1 MNAVEP
7 QSIRTLVDQA
17 SATIARCWPL
27 RTFIYRNPLQGF
39 EQLPFDEAVR
49 QGKRLFGGRGYL
61 PNDTYR
67 ALARAG
73 RISDGAIREA
83 VARAGLLDG
92 FPPVIQIGPARVE
105 ALEILRL
112 HLLHGMTEIDDS
124 LFHWTMA
131 EERAFRCYR
140 HEVPAAV
147 RREPAAEHLH
157 ALWRSI
163 LDAMGLAEPLTADER
178 PTAPSSPP
186 PGEDGR
192 SRLLRGG
199 ARVGRSRTVAAWL
212 QELTGDNL
220 TDTINDQMILWCSTF
235 LDEGMAVWAMPDR
248 ERGFYQAWRDL
259 APHDHALRLL
269 GITDAPG
276 KIRRLPESPEEA
288 IADCLTRLGLPE
300 SVWADYLSLHLAQLP
315 GWAGLIKWREADP
328 PSTRQQQQPIDLVH
342 YLAVRLFCETELVEA
357 LCRTRWQIGG
367 SLHAIQAYFRK
378 QPDASPAQLE
388 QSHAARGRRVAR
400 DGWRLFH
407 LAQFLGLTP
416 EAIRSAD
423 RMALLQMLELLDRSP
438 PEHHGPVWLDAL
450 ERSYRDRLLGTLR
463 GSHAKE
469 APSTSSVNPLA
480 QAVFCIDARSE
491 PLRRHLEGLGD
502 YETFGFAGFFGVPI
516 CYRPYD
522 ADDEQLLCPALI
534 TPTRVVVEVPRPDQE
549 EAARQREVHSR
560 WHRVGHGLFH
570 HLKSNNLTAYV
581 VIDLLGALFGLSFVA
596 KTLFPRTYQRFR
608 SALDHRLH
616 PPVATYPA
624 IDQPNLDAAGAE
636 ATRFGF
642 TLAEQAAFV
651 ENGLRMM
658 GLTDR
663 FARIVLLCAH
673 GSATENNPYA
683 SAYDCGACGG
693 HHGGPNARV
702 LAAMANKPD
711 VRAVLRQRGIQIPEE
726 TLLLA
731 GEHNTTT
738 DLVVIFDEERVP
750 ASHREDVARLA
761 VTLRDA
767 GRRTTAERLAR
778 LPGAPA
784 TATPEAA
791 ARHAERRSLDWSQV
805 RPEWG
810 LSGHGAFL
818 IGRRTLTRGVNL
830 EGRVFMHSYDARQ
843 DETGAGL
850 ETIMTA
856 PLLVVQWIS
865 MEYFFSSVDPWIYGS
880 GSKVLHN
887 VVGGV
892 GVMLG
897 RHGDLRPG
905 LPLQSVTNGNL
916 PYHEPMRP
924 LIVIEAPSA
933 RVEQIIAKHAVLQ
946 RLFDHQWLHLVVMEP
961 SSGAL
966 QAYGPGGGWDAVNP
980 VTAGMV

>member
-1 MNAVEP
+1 MNALKP
-7 QSIRTLVDQA
+7 QSIRLLVDQG

-27 RTFIYRNPLQGF
+27 RTFVYRNPLQGL
-39 EQLPFDEAVR
+39 EQLPFNEAVR
-49 QGKRLFGGRGYL
+49 QGERLFGGRGYL
-61 PNDTYR
+61 PNDAYR

-73 RISDGAIREA
+73 RISDWALREA

-92 FPPVIQIGPARVE
+92 FPPAIQIGPARVE
-105 ALEILRL
+105 SLEVLRL
-112 HLLHGMTEIDDS
+112 HVLHGITEIDES
-124 LFHWTMA
+124 LLQWMMA
-131 EERAFRCYR
+131 DGRALRCYR

-163 LDAMGLAEPLTADER
+163 LGAMGLAEPLIADER
-178 PTAPSSPP
+178 PTAPSSTPP
-186 PGEDGR
+186 DEAER
-192 SRLLRGG
+192 RRGPWG
-199 ARVGRSRTVAAWL
+199 AARVGRSRTVAAWL

-220 TDTINDQMILWCSTF
+220 IDTINDHMIRWCSAF

-248 ERGFYQAWRDL
+248 ERGFYQAWRAL
-259 APHDHALRLL
+259 APYDHALRLS

-276 KIRRLPESPEEA
+276 RVRRLPESPEEA
-288 IADCLTRLGLPE
+288 IADCLTRLGLPAR
-300 SVWADYLSLHLAQLP
+300 VWADYLSLHLAQLP
-315 GWAGLIKWREADP
+315 GWAGLIKWRGTDP
-328 PSTRQQQQPIDLVH
+328 PSSRQQEQPIDLVH
-342 YLAVRLFCETELVEA
+342 YLAVRLSYETELVEA
-357 LCRTRWQIGG
+357 LCRRRWQIGG
-367 SLHAIQAYFRK
+367 SLQAIEAHFRK
-378 QPDASPAQLE
+378 QPTAFPAQLE
-388 QSHAARGRRVAR
+388 RSHGDRRPRAAR

-416 EAIRSAD
+416 EAVRSAE
-423 RMALLQMLELLDRSP
+423 RRALLQMLELLDRSP
-438 PEHHGPVWLDAL
+438 PDCHGPVWLDAL
-450 ERSYRDRLLGTLR
+450 ERSYRERLLGALR
-463 GSHAKE
+463 GRHARE
-469 APSTSSVNPLA
+469 ASATSSVSPLA

-491 PLRRHLEGLGD
+491 PLRRHLEGLGE

-516 CYRPYD
+516 RYRPYD
-522 ADDEQLLCPALI
+522 AHDEQLLCPALI
-534 TPTRVVVEVPRPDQE
+534 TPQRVVVEVPRPDQG
-549 EAARQREVHSR
+549 EAARRREVRSCWRH
-560 WHRVGHGLFH
+560 VGHGLFH
-570 HLKSNNLTAYV
+570 SLKSNNLTAYV
-581 VIDLLGALFGLSFVA
+581 VIDLLGAFFGLSLMA
-596 KTLFPRTYQRFR
+596 KTLFPRAYQRFR
-608 SALDHRLH
+608 RALDHRLH

-624 IDQPNLDAAGAE
+624 IDQPDLDLAGAE
-636 ATRFGF
+636 AARFGF

-651 ENGLRMM
+651 ENGLRMV

-673 GSATENNPYA
+673 GSASENNPYA

-693 HHGGPNARV
+693 HPGGPNARV

-711 VRAVLRQRGIQIPEE
+711 VRAILRQRGIQIPEE
-726 TLLLA
+726 TLFCA

-738 DLVVIFDEERVP
+738 DRVVLFDEGRLP
-750 ASHREDVARLA
+750 ASHREEVARLA
-761 VTLRDA
+761 VALRDA
-767 GRRTTAERLAR
+767 GRRTAAERLAR

-791 ARHAERRSLDWSQV
+791 AVHAERRSIDWSQV

-818 IGRRTLTRGVNL
+818 IGRRTLSRGVNL
-830 EGRVFMHSYDARQ
+830 EGRVFMHSYDASQ
-843 DETGAGL
+843 DRTGAIL

-865 MEYFFSSVDPWIYGS
+865 MEYFFSSVDPWTYGS

-905 LPLQSVTNGNL
+905 LPLQSVTDGNL

-924 LIVIEAPSA
+924 LIVIDAPPA
-933 RVEQIIAKHAVLQ
+933 RVEQIIAKHTVLQ
-946 RLFDHQWLHLVVMEP
+946 RLFNHQWLHLVVMEP

-966 QAYGPGGGWDAVNP
+966 QTYDPGDGWRAVSP
-980 VTAGMV
+980 VAARMP